1 MELFLDIH
9 GRQIRLTDERRQH
22 LEGTHPEIV
31 GQLDI
36 LREPLLEP
44 ERIVESRS
52 DSSVELY
59 YRHYPVTPVTSKFMC
74 AVI

>member
-9 GRQIRLTDERRQH
+9 GRQIRLTDERPQH
-22 LEGTHPEIV
+22 LEGTHPEMV

-36 LREPLLEP
+36 LREALLEP

-74 AVI
+74 AVT